1 MKTPLL
7 KFRSLKFASVFM
19 ASALLFSCGD
29 QKKKDSETT
38 EEIAQDTISEP
49 ANFGGLALY
58 TLRDAMAE
66 DAKGTLETVATDGY
80 LNIEAA
86 GYDNGLFYNM
96 TPADFKT
103 FTESI
108 NLHPVSTHQGAVTLE
123 NADQMIADV
132 KTAGFEYFVVPVP
145 PMGMFTFDAEAR
157 TMGMDGTAK
166 ELTDILTTLGKKC
179 KEQGLKL
186 LYHNH
191 DFEYKENAEGIV
203 PIEYMLENTDPEF
216 VNFQMDLY
224 WVTKAGADPVAYFE
238 KYPGRFKLWHVKDMD
253 DQGRFAPVG
262 EGTIDFAKI
271 LANKDKSGMEYYF
284 VEQDQTFN
292 HTPLE
297 AIKISHKGLETI
309 GFK

>member
-7 KFRSLKFASVFM
+7 KIRSLKFAGAFM
-19 ASALLFSCGD
+19 ASALLFSCGE

-38 EEIAQDTISEP
+38 EGITQDTISEP

-58 TLRDAMAE
+58 TLRDAMTE
-66 DAKGTLETVATDGY
+66 DPKGTLETVATDGY

-96 TPADFKT
+96 TPSDFKS
-103 FTESI
+103 FAEEI
-108 NLHPVSTHQGAVTLE
+108 NLHPVSTHQGSVTLE
-123 NADQMIADV
+123 NADEMIADV
-132 KTAGFEYFVVPVP
+132 KAAGFEYFVIPVP
-145 PMGMFTFDAEAR
+145 PMGMFTFDAESM
-157 TMGMDGTAK
+157 TMGMDGTAEK
-166 ELTDILTTLGKKC
+166 LAGVLTTLGEKC
-179 KEQGLKL
+179 NEAGLKL

-191 DFEYKENAEGIV
+191 DFEFKKGENGVTLIN
-203 PIEYMLENTDPEF
+203 YLLENTDPEL

-224 WVTKAGADPVAYFE
+224 WVVKAGADPVAYFE

-253 DQGRFAPVG
+253 DEGRFAPVG
-262 EGTIDFAKI
+262 KGTIDFARI
-271 LANKDKSGMEYYF
+271 LAKKEKSGMQYYF

-297 AIKISHKGLETI
+297 AIKISHKGLKEI
-309 GFK
+309 GFN

>member
-132 KTAGFEYFVVPVP
+132 KTAGCEYFVVPVP

>member
-1 MKTPLL
+1 MSTYRIPNFFYRIFLL
-7 KFRSLKFASVFM
+7 SFCTT
-19 ASALLFSCGD
+19 LLLSCGE
-29 QKKKDSETT
+29 KKKSETDETVTTTIET
-38 EEIAQDTISEP
+38 EEV

-58 TLRDAMAE
+58 TLRDAMGE
-66 DAKGTLETVATDGY
+66 DPKGTLETVYDDGY
-80 LNIEAA
+80 AYIEAA
-86 GYDNGLFYNM
+86 GYADGKFYNM
-96 TPADFKT
+96 TPQDFKS
-103 FTESI
+103 FLESLDI
-108 NLHPVSTHQGAVTLE
+108 KPVSTHQGSVTLE

-132 KTAGFEYFVVPVP
+132 KAAGFEYFVVPVP

-203 PIEYMLENTDPEF
+203 PIEYMLENTDPEL

-271 LANKDKSGMEYYF
+271 LANKDKSGMQYYF

-292 HTPLE
+292 HEPLE
-297 AIKISHKGLETI
+297 AIQISHKGLEEI
-309 GFK
+309 GFN